1 MGFNYWTVGK
11 GKVRGESIGS
21 RILYNGEKLNEN
33 DIFRYSPE
41 ILEIKPK
48 IVYRQT
54 SSELV
59 GTLDENGLYSDKT
72 VHCIINKKDNEFNL
86 KYVLVLFNS
95 KLLNY
100 LYKQDTLESGRA
112 FAQVKAGNIKKL
124 PIKKISLEEQKPF
137 IEKADIMLEL
147 NKELQNKI
155 QKFKNRLSS
164 NFDLKEF
171 SKKME
176 VFYKLDFKE
185 FLKELG
191 KQKIKLSLSE
201 QDEWEEYFEN
211 YKINILK
218 IENQIEMTNKEID
231 TLIYNLYNLTPEE
244 IEIIENNLK

>member
-1 MGFNYWTVGK
+1 
-11 GKVRGESIGS
+11 
-21 RILYNGEKLNEN
+21 
-33 DIFRYSPE
+33 
-41 ILEIKPK
+41 
-48 IVYRQT
+48 
-54 SSELV
+54 
-59 GTLDENGLYSDKT
+59 
-72 VHCIINKKDNEFNL
+72 
-86 KYVLVLFNS
+86 
-95 KLLNY
+95 
-100 LYKQDTLESGRA
+100 
-112 FAQVKAGNIKKL
+112 
-124 PIKKISLEEQKPF
+124 
-137 IEKADIMLEL
+137 MLEL

>member
-1 MGFNYWTVGK
+1 MTFFYNYKYGSTKIGGGYIDLK
-11 GKVRGESIGS
+11 GEQIKNFLV
-21 RILYNGEKLNEN
+21 YN
-33 DIFRYSPE
+33 IP
-41 ILEIKPK
+41 
-48 IVYRQT
+48 
-54 SSELV
+54 
-59 GTLDENGLYSDKT
+59 
-72 VHCIINKKDNEFNL
+72 
-86 KYVLVLFNS
+86 
-95 KLLNY
+95 
-100 LYKQDTLESGRA
+100 
-112 FAQVKAGNIKKL
+112 
-124 PIKKISLEEQKPF
+124 LEEQKPF
-137 IEKADIMLEL
+137 IEKANIMLEL

-191 KQKIKLSLSE
+191 KQKIKLSLLE